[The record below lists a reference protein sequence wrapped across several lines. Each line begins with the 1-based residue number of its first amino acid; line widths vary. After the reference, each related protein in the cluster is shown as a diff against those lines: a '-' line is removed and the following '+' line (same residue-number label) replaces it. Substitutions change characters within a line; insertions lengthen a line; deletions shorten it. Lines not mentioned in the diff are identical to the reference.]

1 MNERVKLIRK
11 QLGMT
16 QEQLAQRLGIGKAA
30 LSMIET
36 GKAGLSARN
45 RNILVQ
51 ELNVNPEWLEGGKGN
66 MFNAEPDLTAY
77 MHRTDN
83 SLPLQSV
90 PLYSIE
96 GTAGLVPLFADQAQA
111 KPVNFIHIPNLP
123 KCDGAIYIVGD
134 SMYPLLK
141 SGDIVLYKQL
151 GDIND
156 IFWGDMYLLSIDIDG
171 EEYVT
176 VKYIQKSDRE
186 GYVKLVSQNPH
197 HADKDV
203 AINRISNRA
212 GQVQH
217 QDELDPVAGPDRGGQ
232 APKQRR
238 KQARRTRTPACAFIM
253 QCGQCPAAAAASR
266 PQRSDSERGARPS
279 LPGNCPGGSAR
290 RTSRQTRCRAPYCKN
305 GTAEA
310 GRAEPG
316 ASHER
321 RWIGIPNPKK
331 FVSFG
336 NKTDPTWNYP
346 IKNSRS
352 DF

>member
-51 ELNVNPEWLEGGKGN
+51 ELNVNPEWIETGRGS

-96 GTAGLVPLFADQAQA
+96 GTAGLVPLFADQTQA

-123 KCDGAIYIVGD
+123 KCDGALYVRGD

-151 GDIND
+151 N
-156 IFWGDMYLLSIDIDG
+156 DIDG

-176 VKYIQKSDRE
+176 VKYIQKSERE
-186 GYVKLVSQNPH
+186 GWVKLVSQNPH
-197 HADKDV
+197 HADKEIAMSRIR
-203 AINRISNRA
+203 AIA
-212 GQVQH
+212 LV
-217 QDELDPVAGPDRGGQ
+217 
-232 APKQRR
+232 K
-238 KQARRTRTPACAFIM
+238 
-253 QCGQCPAAAAASR
+253 ASIR
-266 PQRSDSERGARPS
+266 M
-279 LPGNCPGGSAR
+279 
-290 RTSRQTRCRAPYCKN
+290 
-305 GTAEA
+305 
-310 GRAEPG
+310 
-316 ASHER
+316 
-321 RWIGIPNPKK
+321 
-331 FVSFG
+331 
-336 NKTDPTWNYP
+336 
-346 IKNSRS
+346 NSIR
-352 DF
+352 

>member
-1 MNERVKLIRK
+1 MNERVKPIRK

-51 ELNVNPEWLEGGKGN
+51 ELNVNPEWLESGKGN

-203 AINRISNRA
+203 AINRIRA
-212 GQVQH
+212 IALV
-217 QDELDPVAGPDRGGQ
+217 
-232 APKQRR
+232 K
-238 KQARRTRTPACAFIM
+238 
-253 QCGQCPAAAAASR
+253 ASIR
-266 PQRSDSERGARPS
+266 M
-279 LPGNCPGGSAR
+279 
-290 RTSRQTRCRAPYCKN
+290 
-305 GTAEA
+305 
-310 GRAEPG
+310 
-316 ASHER
+316 
-321 RWIGIPNPKK
+321 
-331 FVSFG
+331 
-336 NKTDPTWNYP
+336 
-346 IKNSRS
+346 NSIR
-352 DF
+352 

>member
-11 QLGMT
+11 QLKMT

-36 GKAGLSARN
+36 GKTGLSTRN

-51 ELNVNPEWLEGGKGN
+51 DLNVNPEWLETGQGA

-77 MHRTDN
+77 MRRTDN
-83 SLPLQSV
+83 TLPLQSV

-96 GTAGLVPLFADQAQA
+96 GTAGLVPLFANQSQS
-111 KPVNFIHIPNLP
+111 KPINYIHIPNLP

-151 GDIND
+151 HDLND
-156 IFWGDMYLLSIDIDG
+156 IFWGDMYLLSIDIEG

-176 VKYIQKSDRE
+176 VKYIQKSERE

-203 AINRISNRA
+203 EMSRIRAIA
-212 GQVQH
+212 LV
-217 QDELDPVAGPDRGGQ
+217 
-232 APKQRR
+232 K
-238 KQARRTRTPACAFIM
+238 
-253 QCGQCPAAAAASR
+253 ASIR
-266 PQRSDSERGARPS
+266 M
-279 LPGNCPGGSAR
+279 
-290 RTSRQTRCRAPYCKN
+290 
-305 GTAEA
+305 
-310 GRAEPG
+310 
-316 ASHER
+316 
-321 RWIGIPNPKK
+321 
-331 FVSFG
+331 
-336 NKTDPTWNYP
+336 
-346 IKNSRS
+346 NSMR
-352 DF
+352 